1 MTLDDLESSDYS
13 GGVYFDELSVDAI
26 RTIYFVGSLIGS
38 LLCLF
43 VVALHLYYRH
53 KHARPAYHSSLVC
66 YRAISNIFGFF
77 SHIASFIYESPNEEE
92 DGGSHCE
99 YIGMFYHA
107 TLLMSNSWFFCM
119 ALDLLYQVND
129 PFKHL
134 DNLRKRYHFFTW
146 TTPLLLCPFL
156 LNNDE
161 YGPSQF
167 GFCFIRR
174 TENEMDR
181 NHTLFQFFYIP
192 LALAWS
198 FSVYS
203 LAFTLYVYRIGGF
216 LSGSRTLYIQNMRYG
231 LFGVVSNGI
240 LWTWLGFV
248 WLAQFYEAGTVTV
261 LPYMFSIGLG
271 SQGVIDLVTY
281 VYSTKHLRD
290 AASSDIQHD
299 PEFFHNMLREDI
311 IRCIGWGIREAT
323 LQVAAETHYHR
334 SSTFFS
340 HELPRGQRVSEIGR
354 GLRKWQTTTNLKTSF
369 KQALGLSRKMSAPKP
384 TMKEM
389 DIDEERTWSD
399 SECDSNKQSSTNGLF
414 NCLPQSLPVPCA
426 LRNGRTSTLVV
437 TPRAGRESLLPQSSF
452 FKTYA
457 PHGFS
462 EVRRCSKLTNDE
474 YLNSFTEAEGFDSPL
489 IEKRLAGGASGSIFC
504 LTWDNKFIVKTVTK
518 EESKVL
524 QSLLAPLVDYFR
536 QYPRSL
542 LTRFVGLHSL
552 QMHPGSRPVHFVV
565 MPNIFPRM
573 DQELHEVYDIKGS
586 WIKRGGAIRSVGP
599 WSVINK
605 YDGSLL
611 EPQGPVQHHRKK
623 TMLPTFSSAEH
634 DSEANGGSADSNEDG
649 SAPVSTR
656 KVKVLKDLDLVFS
669 LELPKNEQEEIV
681 QQLQLDSAFLCAHYI
696 MDYSLLLG
704 VRYPEQWSPAAL
716 NARIFGGVLVGQP
729 LAFGPAV
736 AKMHKECSSDED
748 VSGGVE
754 TDEDINGPL
763 VQYGIGII
771 DILQKYDMSKRLERF
786 TKVLLLG
793 KDPDGISAVHE
804 REYQRR
810 FSRRME
816 MVFGTRRMDKK
827 SRRLREKLN
836 QIPRPSA
843 PIWHRAVSRMWGKA
857 EPSMEGS
864 RPLSSSVI
872 SETPMFK
879 VSPGTGGIAMV
890 EAKAK
895 QKPKRKSRVTFKEA
909 EDDST
914 APARPSGRMSGI
926 TPTSVPPAQIPGFQV
941 NQLYRR
947 QEFGP
952 LEFDCKKDTP
962 QPAEGSNNDHA
973 GAVSEAGQ
981 DLNLNGSALDIDS
994 LSERLSTNGL
1004 PELGKRPSSKSKE
1017 VVVNPLF
1024 GQDEDSDDYEPAG
1037 EDEGVFSAAES
1048 VS

>member
-323 LQVAAETHYHR
+323 LQ
-334 SSTFFS
+334 
-340 HELPRGQRVSEIGR
+340 
-354 GLRKWQTTTNLKTSF
+354 
-369 KQALGLSRKMSAPKP
+369 
-384 TMKEM
+384 
-389 DIDEERTWSD
+389 
-399 SECDSNKQSSTNGLF
+399 
-414 NCLPQSLPVPCA
+414 
-426 LRNGRTSTLVV
+426 
-437 TPRAGRESLLPQSSF
+437 
-452 FKTYA
+452 
-457 PHGFS
+457 
-462 EVRRCSKLTNDE
+462 
-474 YLNSFTEAEGFDSPL
+474 EAEGFDSPL

-573 DQELHEVYDIKGS
+573 DQELHEVYDIKMS
-586 WIKRGGAIRSVGP
+586 APKPTMKEMDIDEERT
-599 WSVINK
+599 WS
-605 YDGSLL
+605 
-611 EPQGPVQHHRKK
+611 
-623 TMLPTFSSAEH
+623 
-634 DSEANGGSADSNEDG
+634 DSECDSNKQSSTNGLFNCLPQSLPVPCALRNGRTSTLVVTPRADEDG

-771 DILQKYDMSKRLERF
+771 DILQVCHIGIIDILQVCHIGIIDVLQKYDMSKRLERF

-843 PIWHRAVSRMWGKA
+843 PIWHPGETAVPLAQPGETAVPLAQPGETAVPLAQPGKTA
-857 EPSMEGS
+857 V
-864 RPLSSSVI
+864 PLAQPG
-872 SETPMFK
+872 ET
-879 VSPGTGGIAMV
+879 A
-890 EAKAK
+890 
-895 QKPKRKSRVTFKEA
+895 EA